1 MWLINIFH
9 YHFLDQKKF
18 RLSYAGQACKQQRT
32 GEERGELWIFNSVS
46 AVGERCLSTQLPR
59 PNFKLVFSWRPFEDC
74 SPSGVLRAGTTGRT
88 LPACFHSDANI
99 GIILFSDL
107 RMTGVDTF
115 TALAL
120 RVGKHR
126 ATHLKHVRNN
136 KPDFF
141 LHFFFFPPF
150 QKSDHNHSIEW
161 QNHVLC

>member
-9 YHFLDQKKF
+9 YHFLHQKKF
-18 RLSYAGQACKQQRT
+18 RLSYAGQACKQRRT
-32 GEERGELWIFNSVS
+32 GEERGELIFNSVS
-46 AVGERCLSTQLPR
+46 AVGDRCLFTQLR
-59 PNFKLVFSWRPFEDC
+59 TPNFKLVFSWRAFEDC

-88 LPACFHSDANI
+88 VSLCRHVSIPDANI

-107 RMTGVDTF
+107 RMTGVDTV

-120 RVGKHR
+120 RVGKYR
-126 ATHLKHVRNN
+126 VTHLKHVQNN
-136 KPDFF
+136 KPD
-141 LHFFFFPPF
+141 FFPPF

>member
-9 YHFLDQKKF
+9 YHFLDPKKF

-32 GEERGELWIFNSVS
+32 GEERGEVWSFNSVS
-46 AVGERCLSTQLPR
+46 AVGERCLSTQLPT
-59 PNFKLVFSWRPFEDC
+59 PNFKLVFSWRAFEDC

-88 LPACFHSDANI
+88 VSLCRHVSIPDANI
-99 GIILFSDL
+99 GIILFSGI
-107 RMTGVDTF
+107 RMTGVDTC

-126 ATHLKHVRNN
+126 VTHLKHVREQQTR
-136 KPDFF
+136 
-141 LHFFFFPPF
+141 LFPPF
-150 QKSDHNHSIEW
+150 QKSDHNHNIEW